1 MNALKSAPVLTALAL
16 TTALTAPGV
25 AAAKQV
31 VFTTKLKHWN
41 GYPAYLAYYVTN
53 SKGAYVGTMWL
64 AGSSF
69 RFFEHLTGWMRASGG
84 DFSAVS
90 SNHLSGASVGSGQTL
105 TITFNLPQGV
115 FDAGYTLH
123 IDTASEYLR
132 NYNNDVEI
140 PLTTKDA
147 NKPISGHGYID
158 TFTYKM

>member
-1 MNALKSAPVLTALAL
+1 MKPRMTAPVLSALVL
-16 TTALTAPGV
+16 TTALVAPGV
-25 AAAKQV
+25 AMANKV

-64 AGSSF
+64 AGSRF
-69 RFFEHLTGWMRASGG
+69 RFFEHLQGWIRASGA
-84 DFSAVS
+84 DYS
-90 SNHLSGASVGSGQTL
+90 SVQSNGLSGASVGSGQTL
-105 TITFNLPQGV
+105 TITFNLPAGV

-132 NYNNDVEI
+132 SVHNDVEVQ
-140 PLTTKDA
+140 LTTKGA
-147 NKPISGHGYID
+147 NTPIKGKGYID